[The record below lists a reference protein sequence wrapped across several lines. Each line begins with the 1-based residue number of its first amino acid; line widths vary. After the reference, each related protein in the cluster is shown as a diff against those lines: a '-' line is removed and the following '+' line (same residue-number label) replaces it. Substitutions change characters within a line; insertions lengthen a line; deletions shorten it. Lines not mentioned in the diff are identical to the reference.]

1 MKSFVFLND
10 SFVDY
15 NEAKLHISDLAI
27 QRGYGIFDY
36 LKTIDRVPILIQE
49 HLDRFFNS
57 AKALHL
63 PVRLGIEELRNTIYK
78 LIQKNTISISGMRL
92 TLTGGFSEDGYSQN
106 SSNLFITQQP
116 LTLPS
121 ADAFDKGI
129 NLMSIEHSRQ
139 LPSVKTIDYLKA
151 ISLQPILRE
160 ARADDVLYY
169 NKETITECPRAN
181 FFIVN
186 EGNIIV
192 TPAND
197 ILHGITRMKILEFAK
212 KDFKIEIRDVPLEEI
227 KFAKEA
233 FITSTTK
240 GILPVSQ
247 INNHIISTTPGPVTA
262 TLNNSLKS
270 LIKEYQDLQ
279 LSTNSTKV

>member
-1 MKSFVFLND
+1 MKSYVFLND

-27 QRGYGIFDY
+27 QRSYGIFDY
-36 LKTIDRVPILIQE
+36 LKTIKGVPIFIQE

-57 AKALHL
+57 AKAMHL
-63 PVRLGIEELRNTIYK
+63 PVRLTKEELRNIIYK
-78 LIQKNTISISGMRL
+78 LIQKNNIPTSGMRI
-92 TLTGGFSEDGYSQN
+92 TLTGGYSEDGYSLN
-106 SSNLFITQQP
+106 SSNLFIAQQS

-121 ADAFDKGI
+121 TDTFAKGLKLI
-129 NLMSIEHSRQ
+129 SIKHSRQ

-151 ISLQPILRE
+151 ISLQPIIRE

-169 NKETITECPRAN
+169 NNESITECPRAN
-181 FFIVN
+181 FFTVH

-192 TPAND
+192 TPAHN
-197 ILHGITRMKILEFAK
+197 ILDGITRMKILEFAK
-212 KDFKIEIRDVPLEEI
+212 KDFKIEIRNVPLTEI
-227 KFAKEA
+227 KSAKEA

-240 GILPVSQ
+240 GILPVLE
-247 INNHIISTTPGPVTA
+247 IDNHTISATSGQVTE

-270 LIKEYQDLQ
+270 MINEYQGLQ